1 MLSDRKISNK
11 YWMNVWIF
19 ILILVNQNRFNLKS
33 TFITIKGECKKYT
46 MSIFGKFSKIIF

>member
-11 YWMNVWIF
+11 CWMNVWIF
-19 ILILVNQNRFNLKS
+19 TLILVNENRFNLKS

-46 MSIFGKFSKIIF
+46 MSIFFSKIIF